1 MPPPL
6 PFPHLSFPIDQV
18 VSVASIDTM
27 ACDLHGSLLI
37 GLGGSSVTTEE
48 YHCHLQLIK
57 LSLKKWHSVTLTAV
71 SKLSV
76 AILCD
81 H

>member
-37 GLGGSSVTTEE
+37 GLGGSSVRISLPLTTDKTELEE
-48 YHCHLQLIK
+48 M
-57 LSLKKWHSVTLTAV
+57 A
-71 SKLSV
+71 
-76 AILCD
+76 LCD
-81 H
+81 TDSSFKTVSGNPL